1 MLPLLAGQVF
11 HLDLYTSAL
20 TYILA
25 FGLAKAVTNYFA
37 GTLSDRYGRKVCSVW
52 VAPVSAPTG
61 PPTLDAGLAM
71 VRLGMAWWYR
81 AYAREQRPEARGQ
94 YESAEHEARAK
105 RVGLWHDPDPMT
117 PWDWRVANRRGGGH
131 QIDGP
136 TPVLQP
142 NTRMILRSNSAV
154 DAEWCRRI
162 LWHEGFVFEA
172 MKGRRSATMYLRVL
186 LGY

>member
-1 MLPLLAGQVF
+1 
-11 HLDLYTSAL
+11 
-20 TYILA
+20 
-25 FGLAKAVTNYFA
+25 
-37 GTLSDRYGRKVCSVW
+37 
-52 VAPVSAPTG
+52 
-61 PPTLDAGLAM
+61 M